1 MAQAEG
7 SAISSS
13 PRPMDL
19 LDARCPSRDVFVDLA
34 DKWVLLMLVSLRE
47 GGDQRYSELQRSLG
61 GISRKM
67 LSQTLRTMER
77 DGLVLRSVNPQAS
90 PPLVMYGL
98 TELGREIAEETRALC
113 AWTEKRA
120 ATVHEARAAY
130 DLRHAVSQED

>member
-1 MAQAEG
+1 
-7 SAISSS
+7 
-13 PRPMDL
+13 MDV

-67 LSQTLRTMER
+67 LSPTLRTMAR
-77 DGLVLRSVNPQAS
+77 DGLVLRSVNPEAS

-98 TELGREIAEETRALC
+98 TSLGREIAEETRALC
-113 AWTEKRA
+113 TWTEKRA
-120 ATVHEARAAY
+120 ATVNEARAAY
-130 DLRHAVSQED
+130 DRRHAVTQEA

>member
-1 MAQAEG
+1 
-7 SAISSS
+7 
-13 PRPMDL
+13 MDS
-19 LDARCPSRDVFVDLA
+19 LDALCPSRDVFVDLA

-77 DGLVLRSVNPQAS
+77 DGLVLRSVNPDAS

-98 TELGREIAEETRALC
+98 TELGSEIAEETRALC
-113 AWTEKRA
+113 KWTEKRA
-120 ATVHEARAAY
+120 TTVNEARAAY
-130 DLRHAVSQED
+130 DLRHAVAQEA